1 MRGATI
7 AAARKRLQRAA
18 IAVYGTLA
26 MRLLSAPCICTALLL
41 VTCGD
46 SEGGRDTQSTGVSA
60 SVGTGISATAMT
72 AMTVDPSGDDTGLTS
87 TASEDTGSGSASA
100 DDSDSAPKFDVGG
113 NSSGIDPDSG
123 EPAEGCK
130 KIDFLFVVDNSGSM
144 EEEQVSLANS
154 FDGFISSIQ
163 NTVMASDYHIM
174 VIDTDAGNSFL
185 QECMVICAFPG
196 FEMCEGFPCDML
208 PVPMGCDASLGAG
221 LLDNPE
227 GDACGIAGDKRYM
240 VDGQPN
246 LAATF
251 SCLAKVGTNGDGSER
266 PMEAMIAGIDA
277 LNDPGACNDGF
288 LRDDALLVVT
298 FITDEE
304 DDEESNGNPAGWNAA
319 LVAAK
324 KGAEKNIVVLGLI
337 GDNDQPNP
345 TCIEG
350 AAEASP
356 RLRMFAES
364 FTFGSW
370 ASICTLD
377 YAPFFDQ
384 AVGKIDTACQQF
396 EPPG

>member
-1 MRGATI
+1 
-7 AAARKRLQRAA
+7 
-18 IAVYGTLA
+18 
-26 MRLLSAPCICTALLL
+26 MRLLAAPCICTALLL
-41 VTCGD
+41 VSCGD
-46 SEGGRDTQSTGVSA
+46 SEGGRDTQTTAASVSA
-60 SVGTGISATAMT
+60 GSSISATAMT
-72 AMTVDPSGDDTGLTS
+72 AMTVDPSGDGTGLTS
-87 TASEDTGSGSASA
+87 SASEDTGSASTPDPSAEE
-100 DDSDSAPKFDVGG
+100 SDSAPKFDVGG

-123 EPAEGCK
+123 EPALGCK

-144 EEEQVSLANS
+144 EDEQVSLANS

-163 NTVMASDYHIM
+163 NTVMAKDYHIM
-174 VIDTDAGNSFL
+174 VIDTDAGSSFL
-185 QECMVICAFPG
+185 QECMILCGFGFP
-196 FEMCEGFPCDML
+196 ECEGYPCNML
-208 PVPMGCDASLGAG
+208 PVPEGCDASLGAG
-221 LLDNPE
+221 LLDNPQ

-246 LAATF
+246 LSSTF
-251 SCLAKVGTNGDGSER
+251 SCLAKVGTSGDGSER

-277 LNDPGACNDGF
+277 LNDAGACNDGF

-324 KGAEKNIVVLGLI
+324 KGAEKSIVVLGLI

-345 TCIEG
+345 TCTEG
-350 AAEASP
+350 LAEASP
-356 RLRMFAES
+356 RLRMFTEL